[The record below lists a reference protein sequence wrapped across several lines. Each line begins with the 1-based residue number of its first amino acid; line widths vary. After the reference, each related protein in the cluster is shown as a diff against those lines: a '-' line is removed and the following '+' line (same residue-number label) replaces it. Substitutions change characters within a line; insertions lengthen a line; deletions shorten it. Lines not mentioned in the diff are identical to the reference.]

1 MVWADGTDRGL
12 DDFYG
17 PTVTVGSKA
26 ESSTGDSNESVDLAE
41 ESDDLPSL
49 SLLFSTLILS
59 LIAVRR
65 RQR

>member
-1 MVWADGTDRGL
+1 MVWKDGTDRGL

-17 PTVTVGSKA
+17 PTVTVGSKD

-59 LIAVRR
+59 LIAVSR